1 MEQIALLNQSYVA
14 VMQLNGLYFI
24 GNVVLLWMMFRGVSN
39 AYIYGA
45 NTFSKV
51 MHSVLSLCVVSFLS
65 GTFSNAGTTLNNW
78 ALALSESGEELNG
91 GLQQF
96 VDGMGA
102 TQYMSGGLLPSD
114 PIGMVFIVAILVGLI
129 GGMWTAPGPKEQ

>member
-1 MEQIALLNQSYVA
+1 MEQIALLNQSYIA

-24 GNVVLLWMMFRGVSN
+24 GNIILLWMMFRGVSN

-45 NTFSKV
+45 NTFGKV
-51 MHSVLSLCVVSFLS
+51 MHSVLSLCVVTFLS
-65 GTFSNAGTTLNNW
+65 GTFSNAGSTLNNW

-102 TQYMSGGLLPSD
+102 TQYTSGGLLPSD
-114 PIGMVFIVAILVGLI
+114 PVGMVFIAAILVGLI
-129 GGMWTAPGPKEQ
+129 GGMWTAPGPKE